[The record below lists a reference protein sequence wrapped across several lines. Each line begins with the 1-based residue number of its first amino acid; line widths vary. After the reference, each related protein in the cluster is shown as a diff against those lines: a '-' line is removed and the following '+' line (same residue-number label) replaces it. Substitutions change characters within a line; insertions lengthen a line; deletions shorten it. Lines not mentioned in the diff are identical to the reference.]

1 MDRVMPWSLEKDTEG
16 CSPTAWRPWT
26 WRVWGSSCLKVA
38 VESIGWKVLTK
49 ALTPREG
56 CGYFGSPTEKT
67 LSRLWRKPNF
77 HFSLRDLRG
86 AVKLLLK
93 LFNLKTSDKEQ
104 VYCLAHCT
112 LTLWKLPIHLISPHD
127 IGEKLR
133 VLPFYRQ
140 GALALFADE

>member
-1 MDRVMPWSLEKDTEG
+1 MLPHSLETLDWEGGGEQLLEGGCRVYWLESPYESTDSSGGLWIFWLSYREDTQQALEEAKFPFLPEG
-16 CSPTAWRPWT
+16 SQ
-26 WRVWGSSCLKVA
+26 
-38 VESIGWKVLTK
+38 
-49 ALTPREG
+49 
-56 CGYFGSPTEKT
+56 
-67 LSRLWRKPNF
+67 
-77 HFSLRDLRG
+77 G